1 MPSVQR
7 HDDIATVSAFVMAPV
22 SGAAWLALGG
32 TPEQA
37 LTNTAIFIGSHLA
50 CSYWLSPDLDIDS
63 AIDNRWG
70 ILGFL
75 WKPYEKA
82 VPHRHWLSHSG
93 FSVLLRLLYL
103 LAIIVIVLL
112 LLNQVFAGVWHQSV
126 AWTERMLDAYPLE
139 IGVFLLGAIVS
150 DAIHTISDYLSTS
163 YKRNVRRM
171 PRFLRRLFTWS
182 SRQRRKQRVRRRR

>member
-1 MPSVQR
+1 
-7 HDDIATVSAFVMAPV
+7 MAPV
-22 SGAAWLALGG
+22 SGAAWLVLGG
-32 TPEQA
+32 TPKQA